1 VLGEGKEAEE
11 MELSDCVRDGEEEE
25 QDQLSADGS

>member
-11 MELSDCVRDGEEEE
+11 MELSDCVRDREEE